1 MSKRPRYERSDDY
14 RYRFI
19 KAHPGAFGKFY
30 LCPYCGRI
38 VLRKTMQVD
47 HIVSINLAN
56 KHRAYR
62 VLVPNGDINSV
73 HNLTASCPQCN
84 NRKSDSGGG
93 WIFLGRFGTIL
104 FLCVWAMLLAFMLWF
119 MLGAMTGRI
128 ERGFLLPYVA
138 ALRSSLLK
146 GSADA
151 IASIFK
157 FT

>member
-1 MSKRPRYERSDDY
+1 M
-14 RYRFI
+14 
-19 KAHPGAFGKFY
+19 
-30 LCPYCGRI
+30 
-38 VLRKTMQVD
+38 LRKTMQVD

-62 VLVPNGDINSV
+62 ILVPNGDINSI
-73 HNLTASCPQCN
+73 HNLTASCPKCN

-104 FLCVWAMLLAFMLWF
+104 FLCIWALLLAFMLWF
-119 MLGAMTGRI
+119 AFGAMTGRI

-138 ALRSSLLK
+138 ALRNDLLK

>member
-1 MSKRPRYERSDDY
+1 MSKHPRYERSDDY

-38 VLRKTMQVD
+38 MLRKTMQVD

-62 VLVPNGDINSV
+62 ILVPNGDINSI
-73 HNLTASCPQCN
+73 HNLTASCPKCN

-93 WIFLGRFGTIL
+93 WISLAGLELSSFFASGHCFLPLCFGSR
-104 FLCVWAMLLAFMLWF
+104 LAL
-119 MLGAMTGRI
+119 
-128 ERGFLLPYVA
+128 
-138 ALRSSLLK
+138 
-146 GSADA
+146 
-151 IASIFK
+151 
-157 FT
+157 